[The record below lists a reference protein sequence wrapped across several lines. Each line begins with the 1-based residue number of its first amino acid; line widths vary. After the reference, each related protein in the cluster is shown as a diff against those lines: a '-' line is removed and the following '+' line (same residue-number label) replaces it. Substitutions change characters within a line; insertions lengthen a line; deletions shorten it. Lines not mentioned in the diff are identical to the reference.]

1 MKKYFV
7 QVKLIFYTRC
17 FVIVERNSVDVD
29 KQVSKPWIE
38 ILTQLR
44 HETGARLVEKVYD
57 PAISDEVCFSQ
68 EKMKD
73 KGKDKRRFM
82 TPSSLTRFVLS
93 LKIFKPFLSCIHNI
107 HIPKSSIIL
116 MQAGCVFRNIQL

>member
-1 MKKYFV
+1 MKKYIV

-82 TPSSLTRFVLS
+82 TPSSLTRFILS
-93 LKIFKPFLSCIHNI
+93 LKIFKLFLSCIHNI
-107 HIPKSSIIL
+107 HIPKSSFIL